1 MNDPHAHPDLS
12 TLATLAGLVR
22 LALVLA
28 CAPVM
33 LAAAVVASAVVV
45 MLWPVAW
52 LVRSLKRLPAPGL
65 RRRNLHA
72 AI

>member
-1 MNDPHAHPDLS
+1 MNDQHSNPDLS

-22 LALVLA
+22 LLLVVA

-33 LAAAVVASAVVV
+33 LAAALVASVVVVA
-45 MLWPVAW
+45 LWPAAW

-72 AI
+72 M